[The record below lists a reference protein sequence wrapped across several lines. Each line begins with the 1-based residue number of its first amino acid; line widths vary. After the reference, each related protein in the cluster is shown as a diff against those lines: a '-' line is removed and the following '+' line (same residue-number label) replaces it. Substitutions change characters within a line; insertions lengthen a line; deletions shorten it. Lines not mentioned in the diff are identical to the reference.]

1 MTAFAELKLLREE
14 IALLGPRH
22 PSRRFPPDLKARVLD
37 WVSGQRAIGVRPMSI
52 SESLGIPWE
61 SIGKWLRNREPTP
74 EMKAVAEVATA
85 SDEQL
90 RPVRVVERA
99 SRPPRMNARPGSGA
113 VILRTPQGFA
123 VEGLDLE
130 GVVALLRRLR

>member
-1 MTAFAELKLLREE
+1 MNVAAELKLLREE

-22 PSRRFPPDLKARVLD
+22 PSRRYPPELKARVLD
-37 WVSGQRAIGVRPMSI
+37 WAETQRTSGVRPVLI

-61 SIGKWLRNREPTP
+61 SIGKWLRNRAPTL

-85 SDEQL
+85 SGDGLQ
-90 RPVRVVERA
+90 PVRVVERR
-99 SRPPRMNARPGSGA
+99 SRPARNSGRPA
-113 VILRTPQGFA
+113 SGCLVLKTPQGFG